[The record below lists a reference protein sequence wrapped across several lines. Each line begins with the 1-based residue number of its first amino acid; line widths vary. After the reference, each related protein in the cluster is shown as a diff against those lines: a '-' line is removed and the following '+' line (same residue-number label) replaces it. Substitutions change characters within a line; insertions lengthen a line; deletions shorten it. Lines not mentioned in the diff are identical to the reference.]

1 MKGKIRPAVSL
12 LAVMLIMTGT
22 AGTQSAA
29 AASSQRIDSASTE
42 KQADRYAAAEDTHAL
57 PHYRPQLR
65 WESAERAKNV
75 PEALSKGQNTRVDKA
90 LTKQYRLLLLRR
102 MWMRSESKKGRR

>member
-42 KQADRYAAAEDTHAL
+42 KQADR
-57 PHYRPQLR
+57 
-65 WESAERAKNV
+65 
-75 PEALSKGQNTRVDKA
+75 
-90 LTKQYRLLLLRR
+90 
-102 MWMRSESKKGRR
+102 